1 MIKKISA
8 GFLPIVMFLFSLDGV
23 AMNDEKSDVVLKK
36 AIQSCS
42 ICKSKIVHAWP
53 HSINTCKSSLTAHK
67 FCTGC
72 IAQWI
77 VDKKNTGCPLCGDVY
92 KQGKRFYIHASNSL
106 REKDDLRSFKEIL
119 QQAEHRLNVWEERE
133 LIKTRS
139 LETLMTELTKFMA
152 NVETMSSEARA
163 KNNELN
169 VLLKT
174 QSVAA
179 QTENN
184 ELKATLRQREND
196 LSWYKTSTKALGFAL
211 ASIGGYATYKLFKS
225 KLS

>member
-1 MIKKISA
+1 MSA

-42 ICKSKIVHAWP
+42 ICKNKIVHAWP
-53 HSINTCKSSLTAHK
+53 YSINTCKSSPTTHK
-67 FCTGC
+67 FCTVC

-77 VDKKNTGCPLCGDVY
+77 VNDKKNIGCPLCGDVY

-163 KNNELN
+163 KNNEL
-169 VLLKT
+169 
-174 QSVAA
+174 
-179 QTENN
+179 
-184 ELKATLRQREND
+184 KAMLRQREND